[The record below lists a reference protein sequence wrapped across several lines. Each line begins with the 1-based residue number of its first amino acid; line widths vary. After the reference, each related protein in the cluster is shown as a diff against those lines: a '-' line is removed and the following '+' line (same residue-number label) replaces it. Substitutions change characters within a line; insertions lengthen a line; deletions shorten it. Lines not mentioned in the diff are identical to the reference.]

1 MDNGSVKE
9 TAEEMVSLVDES
21 AAFWHLRAELF
32 QVWVSAIAGDRKATV
47 DKLCALWA
55 GCQEDISRAPCY
67 EFEAK
72 LYRLRAELLLRSA
85 QLR

>member
-1 MDNGSVKE
+1 LDNGSVKE
-9 TAEEMVSLVDES
+9 AAEEMVSLVDES
-21 AAFWHLRAELF
+21 AAFWRLRAELF
-32 QVWVSAIAGDRKATV
+32 QVWVSAIAGDRRAML
-47 DKLCALWA
+47 DKLLWA
-55 GCQEDISRAPCY
+55 GRQEDISRAPYY